1 MGEGLQVGASEA
13 RRILRAVIADGVLH
27 FSGHA
32 RREMAKDGMTD
43 QDIVNTLRAGLPE
56 PSEFENGSW
65 RHRVKTNRFC
75 VVVTLLSEREA
86 VVVTA
91 WRVRGSR

>member
-1 MGEGLQVGASEA
+1 MDEGLQGDAAEA

-43 QDIVNTLRAGLPE
+43 QDIVNTLRAGQPE

-75 VVVTLLSEREA
+75 VVVMAS
-86 VVVTA
+86 
-91 WRVRGSR
+91 RVRGSR